1 LDPRWPPPPTGTRI
15 DWPPREPLG
24 TRRSELTVLRIS
36 SVQLAFVL
44 SLLFHALLLFGWVK
58 RPLDAISDRVGE
70 GKGGGTIAVRL
81 APAPAPQ
88 PTVAAPPPSPAP
100 VAPAPAPAQR
110 AAPPVPRRPPPP
122 PVIAKQEAPRPVPPP
137 PVEPAA
143 PAPLPSLDAGDFFA
157 QLEARRRARGALPQ
171 ESAANAPS
179 AEDERARHS
188 RSVAENLGL
197 NRVPTYGREPTGGG
211 IFQLERVG
219 YTDAEFLFF
228 GWNKDIRRRARQLI
242 VVERGANPS
251 IEIAIVRRMIVIIRE
266 HESGDFTWR
275 SQRLGRDVTLS
286 ARAADNAGLEAFL
299 MREFFPERRP
309 G

>member
-1 LDPRWPPPPTGTRI
+1 MPADQDTHVA
-15 DWPPREPLG
+15 WPPRDALG
-24 TRRSELTVLRIS
+24 ERRSELTVLRIS

-70 GKGGGTIAVRL
+70 GKGGGTIAVRV
-81 APAPAPQ
+81 APAPAPK
-88 PTVAAPPPSPAP
+88 PSVAAPPPSPAP
-100 VAPAPAPAQR
+100 VAPAPAPAKR
-110 AAPPVPRRPPPP
+110 AAPPVPRRPAPPPP

-137 PVEPAA
+137 AVEPA
-143 PAPLPSLDAGDFFA
+143 PAPLPTLDAGDFFA
-157 QLEARRRARGALPQ
+157 QLEARRRARGALP
-171 ESAANAPS
+171 EASAANVPS
-179 AEDERARHS
+179 AEDERARHN
-188 RSVAENLGL
+188 RSVTENLGL